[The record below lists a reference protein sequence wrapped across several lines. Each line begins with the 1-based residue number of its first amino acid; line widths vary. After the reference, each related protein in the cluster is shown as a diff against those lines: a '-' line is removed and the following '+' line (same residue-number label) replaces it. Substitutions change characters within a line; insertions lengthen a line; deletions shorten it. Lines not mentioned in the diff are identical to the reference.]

1 MGDSCQGSSNRA
13 IVLIELFA
21 GLLPLATAAKELG
34 ITIKASYSAEVSEDA
49 LTVARSA
56 HSATVQL
63 GDVQS
68 ITREVVQDIVQEHG
82 EALYLLSGSLPS
94 VDSPHPKTHVTET
107 SGAGDFVDLNLL
119 SAFKHVWGFL
129 KQTVADTPGASCIG
143 LLYADKA
150 CANSTGPIWGCF
162 RTEGSPRC
170 CLQPWRGGLFTCQ
183 A

>member
-68 ITREVVQDIVQEHG
+68 ITREVVQDLSRNMGKRSTFYQV
-82 EALYLLSGSLPS
+82 AFLLWTPPTQRLMSQRPLGQA
-94 VDSPHPKTHVTET
+94 T
-107 SGAGDFVDLNLL
+107 S
-119 SAFKHVWGFL
+119 
-129 KQTVADTPGASCIG
+129 
-143 LLYADKA
+143 
-150 CANSTGPIWGCF
+150 ST
-162 RTEGSPRC
+162 
-170 CLQPWRGGLFTCQ
+170 
-183 A
+183 

>member
-68 ITREVVQDIVQEHG
+68 ITREVVQD
-82 EALYLLSGSLPS
+82 LSRNMGKRFTFCQVAFFLWTPPTPRPMSQRPL
-94 VDSPHPKTHVTET
+94 
-107 SGAGDFVDLNLL
+107 GAGVLVNLNIL

-143 LLYADKA
+143 LLNATRHVLIA
-150 CANSTGPIWGCF
+150 PGP
-162 RTEGSPRC
+162 
-170 CLQPWRGGLFTCQ
+170 
-183 A
+183 